1 MMVSR
6 FRKSGI
12 ALTAIPALFIISM
25 VISMVALGQQQTGSG
40 SRAAP
45 LVRPA
50 NGHPVL
56 AIGSPAP
63 DFALPG
69 VDGKVHKLNDYK
81 KSPYLMVLFICD
93 HCPTSQL
100 YEFRM
105 MKLVADYKDK
115 GVAAV
120 AIQPN
125 DPSAIRLSELGYTDV
140 SDSMEEMKIRAAF
153 RHFNFPYL
161 YDGDT
166 QSVSNAFGVVATPHV
181 FIFDKERKLRY
192 EGRIDNA
199 QRESLAKTQ
208 DARAALDELLAG
220 KPVTVT
226 HTGAFGC
233 STKWKSKIDSQVAE
247 RKMIEGEPVKL
258 DMVTAEDLKK
268 LHSNPT
274 NKVTVVTFWSTSCP
288 LSVKAM
294 AGLLE
299 TYRMYR
305 RRDFDVVTVSMNNP
319 DEKDAVLKVLQDQ
332 HAASRNLQFAS
343 TETIAM
349 ETAFDARWD
358 PAAPFTMVLAP
369 GGRVVYEQ
377 QGDLDVIALRRVVLA
392 NLENET
398 YITHPA
404 YWATK

>member
-1 MMVSR
+1 MADRFSR
-6 FRKSGI
+6 GGI
-12 ALTAIPALFIISM
+12 AFAAVLVFFGLSIAAL
-25 VISMVALGQQQTGSG
+25 AQQVTGG
-40 SRAAP
+40 GTRAAAS
-45 LVRPA
+45 VRPA
-50 NGHPVL
+50 NGHPIL

-63 DFALPG
+63 DFSLPG
-69 VDGKVHKLNDYK
+69 VDGKIHKLSDYK
-81 KSPYLMVLFICD
+81 KSPYLMVMFLCD

-100 YEFRM
+100 YEFRA

-140 SDSMEEMKIRAAF
+140 SDSMAEMKIRAAF

-161 YDGDT
+161 YDGET
-166 QSVSNAFGVVATPHV
+166 QSVSNAFGVVATPHI
-181 FIFDKERKLRY
+181 FIFDKERKLQY

-199 QRESLAKTQ
+199 QRESLVKTQ
-208 DARAALDELLAG
+208 DALAALDELLAG

-226 HTGAFGC
+226 HTGTFGC

-258 DMVTAEDLKK
+258 DMVTAEELKK
-268 LHSNPT
+268 IRSNPSG
-274 NKVTVVTFWSTSCP
+274 KVTVVTFWSTASEP
-288 LSVKAM
+288 SLKAM

-299 TYRMYR
+299 TYRMFR
-305 RRDFDVVTVSMNNP
+305 RRDFDLLTVSMNNP
-319 DEKDAVLKVLQDQ
+319 EEKDKVMKTLQEQ
-332 HAASRNLQFAS
+332 HASSRNLLIDS
-343 TETIAM
+343 TEALPIEAT
-349 ETAFDARWD
+349 FDARWD

-369 GGRVVYEQ
+369 GGRVIYGEQ
-377 QGDLDVIALRRVVLA
+377 GNLDVIALRRAVLA

>member
-1 MMVSR
+1 MIAR
-6 FRKSGI
+6 FRKSGM
-12 ALTAIPALFIISM
+12 AFAAISTMSLFPL
-25 VISMVALGQQQTGSG
+25 AGYAQQQAGGGT
-40 SRAAP
+40 RATP

-63 DFALPG
+63 EFALPG
-69 VDGKVHKLNDYK
+69 IDGKIHKLSDYK

-105 MKLVADYKDK
+105 MKLVADYRDK

-140 SDSMEEMKIRAAF
+140 SDSLEEMKIRAAF

-161 YDGDT
+161 YDGET

-199 QRESLAKTQ
+199 QRESLVKTQ
-208 DARAALDELLAG
+208 DARAALDEILAA
-220 KPVTVT
+220 KPVTVP

-258 DMVTAEDLKK
+258 DMASAEDLKT
-268 LHSNPT
+268 LRSNPSS
-274 NKVTVVTFWSTSCP
+274 KVTVVTFWSTSCGAS
-288 LSVKAM
+288 LKAM

-299 TYRMYR
+299 TWRMYR
-305 RRDFDVVTVSMNNP
+305 RRDFDLLTVSMTNP
-319 DEKDAVLKVLQDQ
+319 DQKDAVIKVLQEQ
-332 HAASRNLQFAS
+332 HAASRNLQFDS
-343 TETIAM
+343 TDTLALERS
-349 ETAFDARWD
+349 FDARWD
-358 PAAPFTMVLAP
+358 PAAPFTMVVAP

-398 YITHPA
+398 YITHPS

>member
-1 MMVSR
+1 MAKR
-6 FRKSGI
+6 FSSGI
-12 ALTAIPALFIISM
+12 AFAAVLVFFVLSTAAF
-25 VISMVALGQQQTGSG
+25 AQQVTGG
-40 SRAAP
+40 GTRAATS
-45 LVRPA
+45 VRPA
-50 NGHPVL
+50 NGHPTL

-63 DFALPG
+63 DFSLPG
-69 VDGKVHKLNDYK
+69 VDGKIHKLSDYK
-81 KSPYLMVLFICD
+81 KSPYLMVMFLCD

-100 YEFRM
+100 YEFRV

-140 SDSMEEMKIRAAF
+140 SDSMPEMKIRAAF

-161 YDGDT
+161 YDGET
-166 QSVSNAFGVVATPHV
+166 QSVSNAFGVVATPHI
-181 FIFDKERKLRY
+181 FIFDKERKLQY

-199 QRESLAKTQ
+199 QRESLVKTQ
-208 DARAALDELLAG
+208 DARAALDEILAG

-226 HTGAFGC
+226 HTGTFGC

-247 RKMIEGEPVKL
+247 RKMIEGETVKL
-258 DMVTAEDLKK
+258 DMVTAEELKK
-268 LHSNPT
+268 IRSNSSG
-274 NKVTVVTFWSTSCP
+274 KVTAVTFWSTGSEAS
-288 LSVKAM
+288 LKAM

-299 TYRMYR
+299 TYRMFR
-305 RRDFDVVTVSMNNP
+305 RRDFDLLTVSMNHP
-319 DEKDAVLKVLQDQ
+319 GEKDTVMKVLQEQ
-332 HAASRNLQFAS
+332 HASSRNLQIDSAEPLPI
-343 TETIAM
+343 ET
-349 ETAFDARWD
+349 TFDARWD
-358 PAAPFTMVLAP
+358 PTAPFTMVLAP
-369 GGRVVYEQ
+369 GGRVIYEE
-377 QGDLDVIALRRVVLA
+377 QGNLDVVALRRAVLA

>member
-1 MMVSR
+1 MAKR
-6 FRKSGI
+6 FCRSGI
-12 ALTAIPALFIISM
+12 AFAAVLVFFLPSIAAL
-25 VISMVALGQQQTGSG
+25 AQQVTGG
-40 SRAAP
+40 GTRAAAS
-45 LVRPA
+45 VRPA
-50 NGHPVL
+50 NGHPTL

-63 DFALPG
+63 DFSLPG
-69 VDGKVHKLNDYK
+69 VDGKIHRLSDYK
-81 KSPYLMVLFICD
+81 KSPYLMVIFMCD

-100 YEFRM
+100 YEFRI
-105 MKLVADYKDK
+105 MKLVADYKEK
-115 GVAAV
+115 GVVAV

-140 SDSMEEMKIRAAF
+140 SDSMPEMKIRAAF

-161 YDGDT
+161 YDGET
-166 QSVSNAFGVVATPHV
+166 QSVSNAFGAVATPHI
-181 FIFDKERKLRY
+181 FIFDKERKLQY

-199 QRESLAKTQ
+199 QRESLVKTQ

-226 HTGAFGC
+226 HTGTFGC

-258 DMVTAEDLKK
+258 DMVTAEELKK
-268 LHSNPT
+268 IRSNPSG
-274 NKVTVVTFWSTSCP
+274 KVTAVTFWSTGSEAS
-288 LSVKAM
+288 LKAM

-299 TYRMYR
+299 TYRMFR
-305 RRDFDVVTVSMNNP
+305 RRDFDLLTVSMNNP
-319 DEKDAVLKVLQDQ
+319 EEKERVMKVLQEQ
-332 HAASRNLQFAS
+332 HSSSRNLLIDS
-343 TETIAM
+343 TAILPIEAT
-349 ETAFDARWD
+349 FDARWD

-369 GGRVVYEQ
+369 GGRVIYEE
-377 QGDLDVIALRRVVLA
+377 QGNLDVIALRRAVLA

>member
-1 MMVSR
+1 MVER
-6 FRKSGI
+6 FCRSGI
-12 ALTAIPALFIISM
+12 VSVAVLAFFVLSMTALA
-25 VISMVALGQQQTGSG
+25 QQVTGG
-40 SRAAP
+40 GTRAAP
-45 LVRPA
+45 NVRPA

-56 AIGSPAP
+56 AVGSPAP
-63 DFALPG
+63 DFSLPG
-69 VDGKVHKLNDYK
+69 IDGKIHKLSDYK
-81 KSPYLMVLFICD
+81 KSPYLMVIFICD

-100 YEFRM
+100 YEFRI

-140 SDSMEEMKIRAAF
+140 SDSMQEMKIRAAF

-161 YDGDT
+161 YDGET

-199 QRESLAKTQ
+199 QRESLVKTQ
-208 DARAALDELLAG
+208 DAHAALDELLAG

-258 DMVTAEDLKK
+258 DMVTAEELKK
-268 LHSNPT
+268 IRSNPS
-274 NKVTVVTFWSTSCP
+274 NKVTVVTFWSTGSQAS
-288 LSVKAM
+288 LKAM

-299 TYRMYR
+299 TYRMFR
-305 RRDFDVVTVSMNNP
+305 RRDFDLLTVSMNNP
-319 DEKDAVLKVLQDQ
+319 EEKDTVMKVLQEN

-343 TETIAM
+343 AEIIHM
-349 ETAFDARWD
+349 ETTFDARWD
-358 PAAPFTMVLAP
+358 PAAPFTMALAP
-369 GGRVVYEQ
+369 GGRVIYEEM
-377 QGDLDVIALRRVVLA
+377 GDLDVIALRRAVLA